1 MKNLTSLLAIIC
13 ISFATVAADRPY
25 NRLDRLYNS
34 DPSRC
39 LKVSKRH
46 IKYLPDNAIPYY
58 FASIVYRDK
67 ANAHSSI
74 KTRYLMMSKSIGYA
88 MKFENFDDVDLEI
101 KLGWESYLDELQNDT
116 DLLIKELEQTEIASL
131 GDRLAIKHQKMV
143 DNREIILLVSGGTS
157 DTQITVPGG
166 NTSEVENEEQEVE
179 NEIDDSEKKG
189 YYGLASGNE
198 ITPSYNKIQERE
210 LFNRINEERKAL
222 FMSPLKIDDNLNQAA
237 RYHAFDM
244 ATQNYF
250 YEESYDRID
259 GELVLVSDAKTRIG
273 QFHPKQHILSQNIA
287 AGSTNAIETFNQWME
302 YDEQYDVLFD
312 ESSKKV
318 GIGIFYDPSS
328 SSGYYWVL
336 VTAKR

>member
-13 ISFATVAADRPY
+13 ISFVTVAADRPY

-34 DPSRC
+34 DPARC
-39 LKVSKRH
+39 LKVSKRY
-46 IKYLPDNAIPYY
+46 IKYLPDNAVPFY

-67 ANAHSSI
+67 SRVHLSI

-88 MKFENFDDVDLEI
+88 MKFEDFDDTDLEI
-101 KLGWESYLDELQNDT
+101 KLGWESYLEELQNDT
-116 DLLIKELEQTEIASL
+116 NMLIKELEQTEIARL

-143 DNREIILLVSGGTS
+143 NNREIILLVSGGTN
-157 DTQITVPGG
+157 DNQITVPGG
-166 NTSEVENEEQEVE
+166 NNSEVESEKEVVE
-179 NEIDDSEKKG
+179 SDNSEKKG

-210 LFNRINEERKAL
+210 LFNMINEERKAL
-222 FMSPLKIDDNLNQAA
+222 FMSPLKLDDGLNQAA

-259 GELVLVSDAKTRIG
+259 GELVLVSGAKTRIG

-318 GIGIFYDPSS
+318 GIGIFYDSSS